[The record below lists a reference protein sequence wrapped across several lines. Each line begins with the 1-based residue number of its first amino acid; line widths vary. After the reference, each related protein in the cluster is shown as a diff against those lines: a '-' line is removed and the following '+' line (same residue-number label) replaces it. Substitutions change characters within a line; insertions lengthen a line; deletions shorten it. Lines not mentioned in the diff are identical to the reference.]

1 MTTHH
6 LEIKDLTVS
15 YHRVPA
21 VHHVSLDLRCGHRVA
36 LLGPNGAGKTTFF
49 KALVG
54 LVPKETG
61 TIIFGGHGKVGADT
75 DIAYL
80 PQRSVIDWDFPI
92 TVRGMVEMGRY
103 MRIGNWGRFGKA
115 DAEAVD
121 LALRTMDLADLA
133 ERQISA
139 LSGGQ
144 QQRAFLARSLAQ
156 DAHVFLLDEPFTGL
170 DKTAQ
175 DMLAQAIRKLAAAGN
190 LIIASHHDLKSVL
203 ELFDQVIFLNG
214 ELIAFGDTRDVFS
227 EENIT
232 RTYRTHIF
240 SGAHEHDVALARS
253 I

>member
-1 MTTHH
+1 MTHH
-6 LEIKDLTVS
+6 LEIKDLTVA
-15 YHRVPA
+15 YQRVPA
-21 VHHVSLDLRCGHRVA
+21 VHHVSLDVRCGHCVA

-80 PQRSVIDWDFPI
+80 PQRSVVDWDFPI

-103 MRIGNWGRFGKA
+103 MRVGNWRRFGKA
-115 DAEAVD
+115 DDEAVD
-121 LALRTMDLADLA
+121 AALRTMDLTELAD
-133 ERQISA
+133 RQISA

-144 QQRAFLARSLAQ
+144 QQRAFLARALAQ
-156 DAHVFLLDEPFTGL
+156 EAHVFLLDEPFTGL
-170 DKTAQ
+170 DQTAQ
-175 DMLAQAIRKLAAAGN
+175 DLLGRAIHKLTADGN
-190 LIIASHHDLKSVL
+190 LVIASHHDLKSVP

-214 ELIAFGDTRDVFS
+214 ELIAFGNTREVFT
-227 EENIT
+227 EENIA

-240 SGAHEHDVALARS
+240 SGAHAHDAALVRS
-253 I
+253 T

>member
-1 MTTHH
+1 MAAHH
-6 LEIKDLTVS
+6 LEIKDLTVA

-21 VHHVSLDLRCGHRVA
+21 VHHVTLDLRCGHCIA

-54 LVPKETG
+54 LVTKETG
-61 TIIFGGHGKVGADT
+61 KIVFGGHGKVGADT

-103 MRIGNWGRFGKA
+103 MRIGKWGSFGKA
-115 DAEAVD
+115 DAAAVD
-121 LALRTMDLADLA
+121 LALRTMELADLA
-133 ERQISA
+133 TRQISA

-156 DAHVFLLDEPFTGL
+156 EAHVFLLDEPFTGL

-175 DMLAQAIRKLAAAGN
+175 DLLAQAIRKLVAAGN
-190 LIIASHHDLKSVL
+190 LVIASHHDLKSVP
-203 ELFDQVIFLNG
+203 EIFDQVIFLNG
-214 ELIAFGDTRDVFS
+214 ELIAFGDTEEAFN
-227 EENIT
+227 EENIA
-232 RTYRTHIF
+232 RTYRTQVF
-240 SGAHEHDVALARS
+240 SAAHAHRHAAS
-253 I
+253 H

>member
-1 MTTHH
+1 MPAHH
-6 LEIKDLTVS
+6 LEIKDLTVA

-21 VHHVSLDLRCGHRVA
+21 VHHVTLDLRCGHCIA

-61 TIIFGGHGKVGADT
+61 EIVFGGHGKVGADT

-80 PQRSVIDWDFPI
+80 PQRSVVDWDFPI

-103 MRIGNWGRFGKA
+103 MRIGKWGSFGKA
-115 DAEAVD
+115 DAAAVD
-121 LALRTMDLADLA
+121 LALRTMELADLA
-133 ERQISA
+133 TRQISA

-156 DAHVFLLDEPFTGL
+156 EAHVFLLDEPFTGL

-175 DMLAQAIRKLAAAGN
+175 DLLAQAIRKLVAAGN
-190 LIIASHHDLKSVL
+190 LVIASHHDLKWVP

-214 ELIAFGDTRDVFS
+214 ELIAFGDTGETFN
-227 EENIT
+227 EENIA
-232 RTYRTHIF
+232 RTYRTQVF
-240 SGAHEHDVALARS
+240 SAAHAHRHAAS
-253 I
+253 H

>member
-1 MTTHH
+1 VTTHH
-6 LEIKDLTVS
+6 LEIKDLTVA

-21 VHHVSLDLRCGHRVA
+21 VHHVSLDLRCGHCVA

-121 LALRTMDLADLA
+121 LALRTMDLVELA

-170 DKTAQ
+170 DKTTQ
-175 DMLAQAIRKLAAAGN
+175 DLLAQAIRKLVAAGN
-190 LIIASHHDLKSVL
+190 LVIASHHDLKSVP

-214 ELIAFGDTRDVFS
+214 ELIAFGNTDEVFN
-227 EENIT
+227 EENIA
-232 RTYRTHIF
+232 RTYRTHVF
-240 SGAHEHDVALARS
+240 SKAQAHRHAAAH
-253 I
+253 

>member
-1 MTTHH
+1 MA
-6 LEIKDLTVS
+6 
-15 YHRVPA
+15 RVRLHFSRRLSA
-21 VHHVSLDLRCGHRVA
+21 WCRRKQA
-36 LLGPNGAGKTTFF
+36 
-49 KALVG
+49 
-54 LVPKETG
+54 

-103 MRIGNWGRFGKA
+103 MRIGNWGRFGEA

-121 LALRTMDLADLA
+121 LALRSMDLADLA

-156 DAHVFLLDEPFTGL
+156 EAHVFLLDEPFTGL
-170 DKTAQ
+170 DQTAQ
-175 DMLAQAIRKLAAAGN
+175 DLLGQAIRKLAAAGN
-190 LIIASHHDLKSVL
+190 LVIAAHHDLKSVP

-214 ELIAFGDTRDVFS
+214 ELIAFGDTHEVFS
-227 EENIT
+227 EENIA

-240 SGAHEHDVALARS
+240 SGAHAHDAALAGS
-253 I
+253 K

>member
-1 MTTHH
+1 MLAHH
-6 LEIKDLTVS
+6 LEIKDLTVA

-21 VHHVSLDLRCGHRVA
+21 VHHVTLDLRCGHCIA

-61 TIIFGGHGKVGADT
+61 EIVFGGHGKVGADT

-103 MRIGNWGRFGKA
+103 MRIGKWGSFGKA
-115 DAEAVD
+115 DAAAVD
-121 LALRTMDLADLA
+121 LALRTMELADLA
-133 ERQISA
+133 TRQISA

-156 DAHVFLLDEPFTGL
+156 EAHVFLLDEPFTGL

-175 DMLAQAIRKLAAAGN
+175 DLLAQAIRKLVAAGN
-190 LIIASHHDLKSVL
+190 LVIASHHDLKSVP

-214 ELIAFGDTRDVFS
+214 ELIAFGDT
-227 EENIT
+227 EEAFNEANIA
-232 RTYRTHIF
+232 RTYRTQVF
-240 SGAHEHDVALARS
+240 SATHAHRHAVS
-253 I
+253 H